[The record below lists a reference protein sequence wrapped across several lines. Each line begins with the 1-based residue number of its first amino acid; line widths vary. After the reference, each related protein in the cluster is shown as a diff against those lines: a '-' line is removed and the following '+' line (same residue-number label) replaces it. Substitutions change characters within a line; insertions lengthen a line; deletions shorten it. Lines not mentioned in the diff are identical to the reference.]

1 MAGNEGSADTAVP
14 WVDAADSGK
23 FAHRYVVGEAGWH
36 LYGFGSTEAWIVKM
50 HTYIH
55 NDMVHVIDPH
65 EINSDIRR
73 GIVPFLKHMKTE
85 GQYTLARENADAP
98 LPWFYAQNLEQF
110 AFNMDNGFFGS
121 GVNIYEGGE

>member
-1 MAGNEGSADTAVP
+1 M
-14 WVDAADSGK
+14 
-23 FAHRYVVGEAGWH
+23 GEAGWH

-55 NDMVHVIDPH
+55 NDMVHVIDPR
-65 EINSDIRR
+65 EVNSDIRR
-73 GIVPFLKHMKTE
+73 GVVPFLKHMKSE
-85 GQYTLARENADAP
+85 GQYVLARESPDAP

-110 AFNMDNGFFGS
+110 AFNMDDGFFGS